1 MLSFLKSALMMTM
14 SVFVRSFGCSANS
27 ADSEVLAGCLV
38 KAGYPLARSEAE
50 ATVVVYNSCAV
61 KGPTENRII
70 DALKRIPKTKKIV
83 VAGCLPL
90 ISLDRLKREVP
101 FDAVAGPAAGEGIVE
116 VIKSVLNGEK
126 VFALEKALTAM
137 PRLDLPRVQQDSVI
151 SIIPVN
157 YGCLGSCAFCCV
169 THARGHLRSYSTT
182 AIVKRMKHD
191 LENGAKEFWLTSQD
205 TACYGRDL
213 KTNLAELIKSVVD
226 VDGDFHV
233 RVGMMTPN
241 LVVPFLDE
249 LIESFAS
256 EKVFKFVHLP
266 VQSGDDEVLHKM
278 RRFYTSAQ
286 FKEIVAAFRRFFPDI
301 TISTDIICG
310 FPGETNSAFENTL
323 ELIRQVRP
331 DIVNV
336 SKFFARPKTSA
347 WEMQNDVVKRDE
359 IKWRSAEA
367 AKLVKQVA
375 AERNQRWAG
384 WRGEI
389 LIDEKGKVAG
399 SCVGRNFAYKPVSVK
414 CSQDLLG
421 KVLSVKV
428 VKAYPTHLAGVIE
441 CLSPIL

>member
-1 MLSFLKSALMMTM
+1 
-14 SVFVRSFGCSANS
+14 
-27 ADSEVLAGCLV
+27 
-38 KAGYPLARSEAE
+38 
-50 ATVVVYNSCAV
+50 
-61 KGPTENRII
+61 
-70 DALKRIPKTKKIV
+70 
-83 VAGCLPL
+83 
-90 ISLDRLKREVP
+90 
-101 FDAVAGPAAGEGIVE
+101 
-116 VIKSVLNGEK
+116 
-126 VFALEKALTAM
+126 
-137 PRLDLPRVQQDSVI
+137 
-151 SIIPVN
+151 
-157 YGCLGSCAFCCV
+157 
-169 THARGHLRSYSTT
+169 
-182 AIVKRMKHD
+182 MKHD

-213 KTNLAELIKSVVD
+213 KTNLAELLKSVVD

-256 EKVFKFVHLP
+256 EKVFKFIHLP

-347 WEMQNDVVKRDE
+347 CEMQNDAVERDE